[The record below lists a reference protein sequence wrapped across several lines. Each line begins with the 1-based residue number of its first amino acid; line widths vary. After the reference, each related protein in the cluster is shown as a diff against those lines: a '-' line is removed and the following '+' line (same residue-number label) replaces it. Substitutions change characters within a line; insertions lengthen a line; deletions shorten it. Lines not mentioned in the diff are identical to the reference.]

1 MRTYKTFKLKDT
13 SAFKA
18 QALQWSQEFEEVIW
32 LDSNAYNEQV
42 NYEAILAVDAFTALK
57 TDTLQAFEKLEEY
70 QSTTKDYLFGYL
82 TYDLKEDTEKLKS
95 KNFDGLG
102 FPDLYFFQPKK
113 IIRIEGDS
121 AEFLYLNM
129 VDDEIETD
137 FVHICS
143 LEVKAPVQQQ
153 TAALQARI
161 SPEEYLKKV
170 HQMKVHIQRGDI
182 YEANFCQEFYVE
194 NQEINPLQSYLELNA
209 ISQAPFATFLRLEE
223 HYALSA
229 SPERY
234 IKKEGQKVTSQP
246 IKGTAKRL
254 EDPIEDEKLKKKLQ
268 NDPKE
273 IAENVMIVD
282 LVRNDLSKTAFR
294 GSVNV
299 DELCG
304 LYSFQQVHQLIST
317 VSSQLK
323 EGVSPIEVLQTT
335 FPMGSMTGA
344 PKISAM
350 KIIEE
355 LETTKRG
362 LYSGSIGYFTPEG
375 DFDFSVIIRT
385 ILYNS
390 NKKYTSCSVGSAITI
405 QSIPESEYEE
415 CLVKVKALKKAIS
428 V

>member
-1 MRTYKTFKLKDT
+1 M

-18 QALQWSQEFEEVIW
+18 QLLQWSQEFEEIIW
-32 LDSNAYNEQV
+32 LDSNAYNDQV

-57 TDTLQAFEKLEEY
+57 TDTQQAFEKLEEY

-82 TYDLKEDTEKLKS
+82 TYDLKEDTENLKS

-113 IIRIEGDS
+113 IIRIKGDS

-143 LEVKAPVQQQ
+143 LEIKKPIPQQ

-161 SPEEYLKKV
+161 SPEEYLEKV
-170 HQMKVHIQRGDI
+170 QQMKAHIQRGDI
-182 YEANFCQEFYVE
+182 YEANFCQEFYLE

-209 ISQAPFATFLRLEE
+209 ISKAPFAAFLRLED

-234 IKKEGQKVTSQP
+234 IKKEGNKVISQP

-254 EDPIEDEKLKKKLQ
+254 ENSIEDEKLKEKLKH
-268 NDPKE
+268 DPKE

-299 DELCG
+299 EELCG

-317 VSSQLK
+317 VTSQIR
-323 EGVSPIEVLQTT
+323 EDVTPVEVLQTT

-344 PKISAM
+344 PKVSAM

-385 ILYNS
+385 VLYNS
-390 NKKYTSCSVGSAITI
+390 AKKYTSCSVGSAITI
-405 QSIPESEYEE
+405 QSVPENEYEE